1 MDYDKYEYLTFE
13 RPSDGVLL
21 ITINRPDRLNATNKR
36 LHWELGNV
44 WLDVDAD
51 DATRIAVITGAGKAF
66 SAGGDLDMVVDQVKD
81 FKQIAAIAKEAADL
95 VYNIANCQK
104 VVISA
109 INGVAVGAGLA
120 AALMADISVIAE
132 DARLTDGHLRLGV
145 GAGDHAAIIWPIL
158 CGMAKAK
165 YYLLTAEFIDGREAE
180 RIGLVSLCRPVAE
193 VLPTALSVAE
203 KLAAGPQHALRW
215 TKRSLNLWI
224 RDASPIFEAS
234 LAYEMLN
241 FFDDDVLEGATAIK
255 EKRAPKFPSVSG
267 G

>member
-1 MDYDKYEYLTFE
+1 VDYDKYEYLTFE

-21 ITINRPDRLNATNKR
+21 ITINRPERLNATNKR

-165 YYLLTAEFIDGREAE
+165 YYLLTAEFIDGKEAE
-180 RIGLVSLCRPVAE
+180 RIGLVSMCKPLAE
-193 VLPTALSVAE
+193 VLPTALAVAE

-255 EKRAPKFPSVSG
+255 EKRAPKFPSVTG